1 MNWAAGWQFAG
12 INAARSLSSV
22 RWVRQCAFTR
32 GEGPVL
38 DRAKQFALLP
48 EMEQNTQTQMRAD
61 KREDSEWSLHEQ
73 ENGVFIGSRF
83 LL

>member
-1 MNWAAGWQFAG
+1 M
-12 INAARSLSSV
+12 
-22 RWVRQCAFTR
+22 
-32 GEGPVL
+32 L

-73 ENGVFIGSRF
+73 GKRCVYRFEVFTLIA
-83 LL
+83 